1 MVTQPGAGPAR
12 YDAMVATSRGRVG
25 GLRSGPAAAF
35 LGIPYATAARFSAP
49 GPVPEWDAVRDA
61 RRPGPAAPQ
70 LTSRLAAVMGPAPQ
84 DTSEAGC
91 LTVNVWTPDPAG
103 SFPVLFWLHGGAWAS
118 GAGSWPWYDGA
129 RLAAEQQI
137 VVVTANYRLGPLG
150 YLYLAE
156 LDPALGQGNFGFADQ
171 AAALAWVAEQIP
183 AFGGDPARITVGGQS
198 AGAHSAALLAAAE
211 PTRALVRRVLLQSGP
226 FGWPLPAET
235 TAAQVAAAVVG
246 ELGLESPAAGVREL
260 PPGELLA
267 AGARLAQR
275 GRPLASVNPPL
286 QPVRGALL
294 PWPDPLTALAAAP
307 AGLDVLVG
315 STTEEMRAF
324 FDLDPAVGAATEADA
339 VAVLDR
345 DRPDGAEVYA
355 RYASREPGRSPGEL
369 LSRIL
374 TDRDF
379 TAGAV
384 NAALRRSSREP
395 AAGQAFLYQF
405 DWRPGRFGACHC
417 ADLPFLLGDRA
428 AWAGSP
434 MLEGAGPEFEGL
446 RRSFSGAVGS
456 FVRDGSPGWAPF
468 GPAEPVAARFG
479 SGGAGSAETRPGL
492 LATAELFSPAGP
504 S

>member
-1 MVTQPGAGPAR
+1 MCVMSIN
-12 YDAMVATSRGRVG
+12 DAVVATTRGRVG
-25 GLRSGPAAAF
+25 GWRAGPVAAF
-35 LGIPYATAARFSAP
+35 LGLEYATAARFSAP
-49 GPVPEWDAVRDA
+49 GPVPEWHGVRDA

-70 LTSRLAAVMGPAPQ
+70 LASRLAAVMGPAPQ

-103 SFPVLFWLHGGAWAS
+103 SFPVLFWLHGGAWTS
-118 GAGSWPWYDGA
+118 GAGGWPWYDGA

-156 LDPALGQGNFGFADQ
+156 LDPALGRGNFGFADQ

-183 AFGGDPARITVGGQS
+183 AFGGDPAKITVGGQS

-226 FGWPLPAET
+226 FGWPLPTET
-235 TAAQVAAAVVG
+235 SAARAAAAVVG
-246 ELGLESPAAGVREL
+246 ELGHQAPAAAVREI
-260 PPGELLA
+260 PAGELLA
-267 AGARLAQR
+267 AVARLAQR
-275 GRPLASVNPPL
+275 GRTLASVNPPL
-286 QPVRGALL
+286 QPVRGPLL
-294 PWPDPLTALAAAP
+294 PWPDPLTALASAP
-307 AGLDVLVG
+307 AELDVLAG

-324 FDLDPAVGAATEADA
+324 FDQDPAVGAASEADA
-339 VAVLDR
+339 VAVLNR

-355 RYASREPGRSPGEL
+355 TYARRAPGRSPGEL

-384 NAALRRSSREP
+384 HAALRRQPREP
-395 AAGQAFLYQF
+395 AGGQPFLYQF

-417 ADLPFLLGDRA
+417 AELPFLLGDRA
-428 AWAGSP
+428 AWEQAP
-434 MLEGAGPEFEGL
+434 MLDGVGDEFQPL
-446 RRSFSGAVGS
+446 RHSFSGAVGS

-468 GPAEPVAARFG
+468 GPAQPVAARFG
-479 SGGAGSAETRPGL
+479 SDGTCSAETRPDL
-492 LATAELFSPAGP
+492 IATADRFSPAAPGR
-504 S
+504 